1 VDAGE
6 QLDQR
11 RLAGPVLADDG
22 VDLAGLEGEVDRLER
37 VGRPEAL
44 VEPAQGR
51 SGGAAG
57 RSRPASAAS
66 GGRPPGGG

>member
-57 RSRPASAAS
+57 GRTRL
-66 GGRPPGGG
+66 GGVGEGRPPGGG